1 MKQQWDPVRIQCSC
15 WKVVQNITSCYMWQ
29 LRLSFL
35 VVSYRLFW
43 AKLGLWRIQN
53 SDKFRFIWRNT
64 VNSIENV
71 DMADWE
77 ILLQTITAL
86 ESASN
91 LSLLPSLSLL
101 SLAMAEIGFK
111 RESYLNHISSIMV
124 KLCLKLGRYPDVAKK
139 NRIITKFCWKSKK
152 PSLKISEKEFSLTF
166 TCDIESG
173 RRRESIRFRT
183 VCKTKT
189 NLSRDLP
196 RSRLF
201 TLRTVTGLSKRLFES
216 NWKL

>member
-1 MKQQWDPVRIQCSC
+1 MMTRMKSNLSRESSVLHCKDLKMRNDKWRRMKQQWDPVRIQCSC

-64 VNSIENV
+64 VNSIENE

-77 ILLQTITAL
+77 ILLQTMTAL
-86 ESASN
+86 ESASS

-101 SLAMAEIGFK
+101 SLAMADIVFK
-111 RESYLNHISSIMV
+111 RKIILKSYLV
-124 KLCLKLGRYPDVAKK
+124 Q
-139 NRIITKFCWKSKK
+139 
-152 PSLKISEKEFSLTF
+152 
-166 TCDIESG
+166 
-173 RRRESIRFRT
+173 
-183 VCKTKT
+183 
-189 NLSRDLP
+189 
-196 RSRLF
+196 
-201 TLRTVTGLSKRLFES
+201 
-216 NWKL
+216 